1 MTFYLFVC
9 LFVSTQNS
17 SCRRYRFDGL
27 RNIARCTALSITNR
41 TSHRLL
47 TSINVST
54 SLSPRKPLRLGA
66 PTLDNYYE
74 IDEFDPFWKKQVPR
88 ATLSVST
95 LDAGESNVCRK
106 LASDPHDVTSGGQV
120 CRSLPLATLPRAG
133 CGGHPPNRSVG
144 HTASY
149 LKMESSDVI
158 ILFIAADFIMSIVI
172 FTFYFAHLLLRSPS
186 W

>member
-1 MTFYLFVC
+1 MAV
-9 LFVSTQNS
+9 
-17 SCRRYRFDGL
+17 
-27 RNIARCTALSITNR
+27 NIARCTALKSITNR

-54 SLSPRKPLRLGA
+54 SLSPKKPLRIGA
-66 PTLDNYYE
+66 PTLDNYE

-120 CRSLPLATLPRAG
+120 CRSLPLATLSRAG

-149 LKMESSDVI
+149 VKMESSGVI
-158 ILFIAADFIMSIVI
+158 ILFFIAADFIMSIVI
-172 FTFYFAHLLLRSPS
+172 FTFFFAHLLLRSPS